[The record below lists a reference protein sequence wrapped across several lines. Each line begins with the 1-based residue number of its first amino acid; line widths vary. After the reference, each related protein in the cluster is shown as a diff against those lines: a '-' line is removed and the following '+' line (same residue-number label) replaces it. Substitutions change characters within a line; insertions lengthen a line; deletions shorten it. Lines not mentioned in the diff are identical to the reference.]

1 VIFDNGGWLA
11 SAKAVKDLFPDGEA
25 AKKSLFLGAM
35 FDIRLPLGEK
45 CEESGGYYSLVED
58 PDRVWEESEKGYI
71 HMMRAS
77 RPSVIRVIIERVWS

>member
-45 CEESGGYYSLVED
+45 CEESRGYYSLVED
-58 PDRVWEESEKGYI
+58 PDRVWEELKKGYI
-71 HMMRAS
+71 HMKRAS
-77 RPSVIRVIIERVWS
+77 RPSVIQVIVERIRS